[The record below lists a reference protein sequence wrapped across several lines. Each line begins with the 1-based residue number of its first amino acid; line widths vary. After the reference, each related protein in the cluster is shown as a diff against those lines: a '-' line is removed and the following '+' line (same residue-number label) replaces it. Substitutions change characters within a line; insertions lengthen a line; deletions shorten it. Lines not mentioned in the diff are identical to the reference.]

1 MLYSNGDANFSAHQ
15 AQPLNSFSNPLA
27 PQGGGAVGWQQQP
40 ELQHAL
46 QQFIAQQLAQRQ
58 QAGAQPWQFAPSH
71 ISSHRAHKVPR
82 SWA

>member
-1 MLYSNGDANFSAHQ
+1 
-15 AQPLNSFSNPLA
+15 
-27 PQGGGAVGWQQQP
+27 
-40 ELQHAL
+40 L